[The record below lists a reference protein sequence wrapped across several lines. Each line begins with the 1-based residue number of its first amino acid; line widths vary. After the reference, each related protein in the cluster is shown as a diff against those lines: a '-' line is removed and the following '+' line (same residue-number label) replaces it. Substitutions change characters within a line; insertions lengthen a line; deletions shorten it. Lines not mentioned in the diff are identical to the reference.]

1 MSDRKEKKLIPAVPA
16 HEKEVVVGQN
26 CDRCGKDVPEPPGSY
41 SRRDFTLEFLEGS
54 SYPEGTDLTGWE
66 LPDCCDECVAVL
78 KELLLANGFKV
89 RDAERS
95 Y

>member
-26 CDRCGKDVPEPPGSY
+26 CDRCGKDIPEEPLY

-54 SYPEGTDLTGWE
+54 SYPTGTDLSGWE
-66 LPDCCDECVAVL
+66 LPDCCDECVVVL

-89 RDAERS
+89 VEATRS